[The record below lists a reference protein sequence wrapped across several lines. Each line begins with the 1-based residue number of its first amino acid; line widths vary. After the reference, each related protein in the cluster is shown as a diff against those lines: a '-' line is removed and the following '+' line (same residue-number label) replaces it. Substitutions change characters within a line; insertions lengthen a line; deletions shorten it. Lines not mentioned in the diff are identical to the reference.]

1 MTLQLEARNAD
12 LSTVV
17 KLLQEQRV
25 RRLDLVTSA
34 SAISSREGSL
44 FIEDGPA
51 AQVVSEEGVTSAAG
65 LYVPTKT
72 ADQGL
77 ATRLRIPSAYLRDLR
92 EEGRFD
98 LYDGNVNMRL
108 HGLVRPGVDGKP
120 EVVYPP
126 LDTKYLVRLLK
137 GDEGEPGVARAVLS
151 PKYKIMDN
159 LDVLLAVMDGIRQ
172 AGVEALPTQ
181 CDLTDARLFA
191 KFEAPQIAALA
202 PKLLDGYRSPFEG
215 RGAVKRAGDDDGPGG
230 MVLRSEHGGWDA
242 ASALAAARFEGQG
255 YPPGQEPIVWAGL
268 VVSNSD
274 VGQGSRWIYPVI
286 RVRVCRNGLTLV
298 AEASRKVHLGS
309 EQAEG
314 VIQWS
319 SETQERELALITS
332 QAKDAVA
339 TYLSQDFL
347 DAQVHKIEALAGAP
361 VAEPEVTIKEVAKVA
376 GFTETE
382 AKGILDH
389 FLRGGAFTA
398 GGAANAVTSYSQT
411 LDDAERA
418 YDLDAKAV
426 RVLEL
431 AAARA

>member
-1 MTLQLEARNAD
+1 MPLQLEARNAD
-12 LSTVV
+12 LGTIVR
-17 KLLQEQRV
+17 LLQEQRV
-25 RRLDLVTSA
+25 RRVDLVTSA
-34 SAISSREGSL
+34 SAFRSVDGNV
-44 FIEDGPA
+44 FIEEGPNTKLL
-51 AQVVSEEGVTSAAG
+51 EDDGVTNIAG

-72 ADQGL
+72 ADEGL
-77 ATRLRIPSAYLRDLR
+77 ATKLHIPSAYLRDLR
-92 EEGRFD
+92 GEGRFD
-98 LYDGNVNMRL
+98 IYDANVNLRL
-108 HGLVRPGVDGKP
+108 HGLVTDGP
-120 EVVYPP
+120 DGPTVVHPP
-126 LDTKYLVRLLK
+126 LDTKYLLRLLK

-172 AGVEALPTQ
+172 AGVNALPSQ
-181 CDLTDARLFA
+181 CDLTDSRMFVR
-191 KFEAPQIAALA
+191 FDAPEIAALA

-215 RGAVKRAGDDDGPGG
+215 RGGVKRAGDDDGG
-230 MVLRSEHGGWDA
+230 MVLRSEYGGWDA

-255 YPPGQEPIVWAGL
+255 YPPGEEPIVWAGL

-309 EQAEG
+309 EQSEG
-314 VIQWS
+314 VVQWS
-319 SETQERELALITS
+319 TETQEKELALITS
-332 QAKDAVA
+332 QAKDSVL
-339 TYLSQDFL
+339 TYLSQEFL
-347 DAQVHKIEALAGAP
+347 DAQVAKIEALADAP

-389 FLRGGAFTA
+389 FLRGGAYTA

-411 LDDAERA
+411 LDDAGRA
-418 YDLDAKAV
+418 HEIDTKAV